1 MRALVAIYN
10 PADLYPPTI
19 SAVNELAASCETVVL
34 VTTKQANEEPPQ
46 FPANVKLVYALENMR
61 APRSAMAG
69 MLRFMKFTK
78 VLRKHL
84 STGFDIALTYEPHTL
99 LSFIISNRLVI
110 KKPLVKWYH
119 NHDVYDNTQRK
130 YSVGWYAVK
139 QEKKYF
145 TQLDVF
151 SLPANERQQY
161 FPMNK
166 LKGKYFFIPNFPK
179 RSFMQQFGRAKQSA
193 DVIRLIYQGRLSEGH
208 GFEDII
214 NILPQTVNGKQL
226 KLVLKGF
233 IDEAYLDRLRKQA
246 VDNGVEKQ
254 LIFHGPSAYIEVPR
268 LTASCHI
275 GLAIHYK
282 ADIMTT
288 TLGTSSNKTYEYAAL
303 GLPVGE

>member
-1 MRALVAIYN
+1 M
-10 PADLYPPTI
+10 
-19 SAVNELAASCETVVL
+19 
-34 VTTKQANEEPPQ
+34 
-46 FPANVKLVYALENMR
+46 
-61 APRSAMAG
+61 
-69 MLRFMKFTK
+69 
-78 VLRKHL
+78 
-84 STGFDIALTYEPHTL
+84 
-99 LSFIISNRLVI
+99 
-110 KKPLVKWYH
+110 
-119 NHDVYDNTQRK
+119 
-130 YSVGWYAVK
+130 K

-151 SLPANERQQY
+151 SLPANEREQY

-214 NILPQTVNGKQL
+214 DILPQTVNGKQL
-226 KLVLKGF
+226 QLVLKGF

-268 LTASCHI
+268 LTATCHI

-303 GLPVGE
+303 GLPVILLDNPHFKEHLGQFSWASFTDGSGPSLIKCIEEIDNNYSQLSGSAHADFEQRLNFECNFQPAVAYCKQIVKA